1 MSQTQ
6 EPHEAYMKRRL
17 KEENIGVNTA
27 HTNIKLTAEIEQ
39 LKNRIK
45 QLETDMAYNNNNNYA
60 TSPEEQRIYDLRR
73 TD

>member
-6 EPHEAYMKRRL
+6 EWIKEKF
-17 KEENIGVNTA
+17 KEERKLGVNTEY
-27 HTNIKLTAEIEQ
+27 TNMRLTAEIEQ

-45 QLETDMAYNNNNNYA
+45 QLETDMAYQTYA
-60 TSPEEQRIYDLRR
+60 TSPEEQRIYNLRR

>member
-6 EPHEAYMKRRL
+6 EWIKQKF
-17 KEENIGVNTA
+17 KEEKKLGVNTEY
-27 HTNIKLTAEIEQ
+27 TNMRLTAEIEQ

-45 QLETDMAYNNNNNYA
+45 QLETDMAYQTYA
-60 TSPEEQRIYDLRR
+60 ISPEEQRIYDLRR

>member
-1 MSQTQ
+1 M
-6 EPHEAYMKRRL
+6 R
-17 KEENIGVNTA
+17 
-27 HTNIKLTAEIEQ
+27 LTAEIEQ

-45 QLETDMAYNNNNNYA
+45 QLETDMAYQTYA

>member
-6 EPHEAYMKRRL
+6 EWI
-17 KEENIGVNTA
+17 KEKFQQESQLGVNTEY
-27 HTNIKLTAEIEQ
+27 NNMRLTREIEE
-39 LKNRIK
+39 LKGRIK
-45 QLETDMAYNNNNNYA
+45 QLETDMAYQTYA

>member
-1 MSQTQ
+1 MSKTQ
-6 EPHEAYMKRRL
+6 DWI
-17 KEENIGVNTA
+17 KEQYELERKVLGENVEYN
-27 HTNIKLTAEIEQ
+27 NMRLTAEIEH

-45 QLETDMAYNNNNNYA
+45 QLETDMAYQTYA

>member
-6 EPHEAYMKRRL
+6 DWI
-17 KEENIGVNTA
+17 KEKFKEDRVLGVNTEY
-27 HTNIKLTAEIEQ
+27 NNMRLTAEIEQ

-45 QLETDMAYNNNNNYA
+45 QLETDMAYQTYA

>member
-6 EPHEAYMKRRL
+6 EWI
-17 KEENIGVNTA
+17 KEKFQQESQLGVNTEY
-27 HTNIKLTAEIEQ
+27 NNMRLTHEIEE
-39 LKNRIK
+39 LKGRIK
-45 QLETDMAYNNNNNYA
+45 QLETDMAYQTYA